1 MFSRKKKTQNS
12 ASLDQMEELSLE
24 ESKKSEKNDKE
35 GGTSK
40 IHQRSKKW
48 KVLSDDE
55 LNSIVNS
62 IEGEDLSNEITTQ
75 LKNLALLVLL
85 QAQIEINGRKNKRIR
100 KKREQKIRKKVKEQ
114 MKYFLKNKN
123 SFFF

>member
-24 ESKKSEKNDKE
+24 ESKNPEKNDKE

-55 LNSIVNS
+55 LDSIIYS
-62 IEGEDLSNEITTQ
+62 IEGEDRSREITAQ
-75 LKNLALLVLL
+75 LKKLALLVLL
-85 QAQIEINGRKNKRIR
+85 QAQNEINGRKT
-100 KKREQKIRKKVKEQ
+100 
-114 MKYFLKNKN
+114 
-123 SFFF
+123 